1 MTDIIEAPQ
10 RALTSQANMPSAML
24 MLAVERGDDMD
35 RIKQLMDLQD
45 RWEANEARKAYNAAF
60 NAFKNEEI
68 VLLKDMTVKD
78 GPLKGKKYASLHTVV
93 NAVTQALAS
102 HGLSHSWKL
111 SKDERDWLEV
121 TCTIKHSGGHSES
134 VAMGGPPDAGGAK
147 NAIHVRASTVS
158 YLERYT
164 LKAICGMAEQED
176 DNNGGRGKLDTE
188 DDAVSQPS
196 NLGLTPARY
205 KIIRKTA
212 GAILELFNV
221 DDEIGAYGE
230 YCAITENEELDAL
243 WTVLRP
249 HSAVRTALKRMADEE
264 RAAAEATQR

>member
-1 MTDIIEAPQ
+1 
-10 RALTSQANMPSAML
+10 ML
-24 MLAVERGDDMD
+24 MLAVERGDDME

-93 NAVTQALAS
+93 NAVTRALAS

-111 SKDERDWLEV
+111 TKDERDWLEV

-134 VAMGGPPDAGGAK
+134 VAMGGPPDAGGSK
-147 NAIHVRASTVS
+147 NAIHARASTVS

-164 LKAICGMAEQED
+164 LKAICGMAEQDED
-176 DNNGGRGKLDTE
+176 NDGGKGRIDTDSE
-188 DDAVSQPS
+188 SLSQPS
-196 NLGLTPARY
+196 NLGLSPARY
-205 KIIRKTA
+205 KVVRNIA
-212 GAILELFNV
+212 GAILERFNV
-221 DDEIGAYGE
+221 ADEIGAYGE
-230 YCAITENEELDAL
+230 YCGITDNEELDAL
-243 WTVLRP
+243 WSVLKP
-249 HSAVRTALKRMADEE
+249 HSAVRASLKRMADEE
-264 RAAAEATQR
+264 HSAEQSQGARG